1 MFAHREFNSPG
12 YSSCMPHV
20 SSPTHRA
27 RMVRPLIIGHRGA
40 SGYRPEHTAAAYR
53 LAFAQGADAVE
64 PDIVATRDGVLVVR
78 HENEISGTTDVA
90 ERPEFAPRRTT
101 KTIDGQRLTGWFTED
116 FTWAELQTLRSRERV
131 PRMRPGNTRFDGIE
145 PMLRLLDVLALI
157 DEAERSGVGRVDA
170 VIEVKHAQYFL
181 EAGLDLGA
189 LLLGELAE
197 AGWADRGERI
207 VIESFELG
215 VLDRLREAGAP
226 GRFVFLTE
234 TAGAPADEVA
244 RFGAEAT
251 PWSWYR
257 TDAGLDSLVGRVHG
271 ISVAKADLLELDS
284 RGRATGPNDLVERAH
299 ARGLE
304 VFTWTLRP
312 ENFYLNPAHQLRGGK
327 PVHGDWRVEWRMIAS
342 SGVDGVFVD
351 HPDLAREL
359 FG

>member
-1 MFAHREFNSPG
+1 MFAHREFISQG
-12 YSSCMPHV
+12 YSSYMPHD
-20 SSPTHRA
+20 SSLTQRA
-27 RMVRPLIIGHRGA
+27 RSGRPLIIGHRGA
-40 SGYRPEHTAAAYR
+40 SGYRPEHTASAYR
-53 LAFAQGADAVE
+53 LAFALGVDAVE

-78 HENEISGTTDVA
+78 HENEISSTTDIA
-90 ERPEFAPRRTT
+90 EHPEFSARRTT

-131 PRMRPGNTRFDGIE
+131 PRLRPENTHHDGTE
-145 PMLRLLDVLALI
+145 PMLRLLDVLSLI
-157 DEAERSGVGRVDA
+157 DEAERAGGGRVDA

-181 EAGLDLGA
+181 DAGFDLGA
-189 LLLGELAE
+189 LLLTALAE

-226 GRFVFLTE
+226 GRLVFLTE
-234 TAGAPADEVA
+234 TAGAPADDVA
-244 RFGAEAT
+244 RFGGDAT

-271 ISVAKADLLELDS
+271 VSVAKADLLEIDS
-284 RGRATGPNDLVERAH
+284 RGRALGPNDLVQRAH

-327 PVHGDWRVEWRMIAS
+327 PVHGDWRAEWRMIAS

-351 HPDLAREL
+351 HPDLARGL